1 MDILDDM
8 EVIKLPVKVFLSE
21 LLL

>member
-1 MDILDDM
+1 MM
-8 EVIKLPVKVFLSE
+8 AEFSFLSE